1 MSRLDRIL
9 VTTLLFLAAFWACR
23 EADYLRLCRRY
34 QADIVVSVSGAVKEP
49 GVVRLPAGAR
59 AVHAINRC
67 GGLAADAQAEVVPL
81 ARELK
86 DGENLLVPR
95 RPAAR
100 ISVEPRPLG
109 TEDSGWQAEP
119 TQPAP
124 EPPATDVYGS
134 AGSSELD
141 AAPSRRRGTGRAA
154 KGAAAPPAGPF
165 DINRATLEELD
176 SLPGIG
182 PVTARRILQARQA
195 SAGGSFSSLEE
206 LGAIR
211 GIKGK
216 TFLRLKPY
224 LKIEGP

>member
-1 MSRLDRIL
+1 MSRFDRTLITL
-9 VTTLLFLAAFWACR
+9 LLFLAVFWTCR
-23 EADYLRLCRRY
+23 EADYFRLCREH

-67 GGLAADAQAEVVPL
+67 GGLQADAQAEAVPL

-86 DGENLLVPR
+86 DGENLLIPH
-95 RPAAR
+95 RPALQMTATPSR
-100 ISVEPRPLG
+100 HQQE
-109 TEDSGWQAEP
+109 GWQ
-119 TQPAP
+119 P
-124 EPPATDVYGS
+124 EPVTIPEATTVTATIRS
-134 AGSSELD
+134 ESSEC
-141 AAPSRRRGTGRAA
+141 RRRSSLVSSKG
-154 KGAAAPPAGPF
+154 GAAADRPIN
-165 DINRATLEELD
+165 INRATIKELD
-176 SLPGIG
+176 ALPGIG

-195 SAGGSFSSLEE
+195 SPGGSFSSLEE

-224 LKIEGP
+224 LKIEGL

>member
-1 MSRLDRIL
+1 MSRFDRTLITL
-9 VTTLLFLAAFWACR
+9 LLFLVVFWTCR
-23 EADYLRLCRRY
+23 EADYFRLCRQH

-67 GGLAADAQAEVVPL
+67 GGLRADAQAEAVPL

-95 RPAAR
+95 RPAVRMA
-100 ISVEPRPLG
+100 VAPAPDQE
-109 TEDSGWQAEP
+109 EDWQAEP
-119 TQPAP
+119 VPTVP
-124 EPPATDVYGS
+124 EPTTVTTTIPS
-134 AGSSELD
+134 GSSAD
-141 AAPSRRRGTGRAA
+141 GGRSSTRSNNGGAA
-154 KGAAAPPAGPF
+154 KTAANSPI
-165 DINRATLEELD
+165 DINRATIEELD
-176 SLPGIG
+176 GLPGIG

-195 SAGGSFSSLEE
+195 SPGGSFSSLEE

-224 LKIEGP
+224 LKIEGS